1 MITAIEGDRRL
12 YEYISIR
19 DMVIDSKALG
29 YSYGPLG
36 NPGYVLPASN
46 VVRAERAV
54 APIVF
59 FPDVKCTDKAYVVHV
74 ALDMGT
80 RRS

>member
-1 MITAIEGDRRL
+1 
-12 YEYISIR
+12 
-19 DMVIDSKALG
+19 LG

-59 FPDVKCTDKAYVVHV
+59 FPDVKFTDKAYVVHV